1 MLELRIE
8 EEAVLAFLSTFE
20 KELTRKW
27 AGTLS
32 TWASS
37 TKESFIRRRL
47 SGNPVR
53 RVTGGFQRSMKSYS
67 TERTAYVWSD
77 APYARIRDIGGVI
90 RPKNARWLVI
100 PAKSQLTAGGKKRWQ
115 SLRELDGV
123 FFRRVAS
130 TGRLYAFRKLPNGR
144 VQKVAT
150 LVKQV
155 NVPAGNLTA
164 QFAPEQFSRLTTMMD
179 KDVAAVL
186 R

>member
-1 MLELRIE
+1 MLRLAVED
-8 EEAVLAFLSTFE
+8 EAVLAFLSAFE
-20 KELTRKW
+20 KDLSKRW
-27 AGTLS
+27 ARTLAQWS
-32 TWASS
+32 SS
-37 TKESFIRRRL
+37 TRDSFVRKRL

-53 RVTGGFQRSMKSYS
+53 RVTGGFQRSMKHTS

-90 RPKNARWLVI
+90 RPKNVQWLVV
-100 PAKSQLTAGGKKRWQ
+100 PAKSQLTASGKKRWR
-115 SLRELDGV
+115 SLRELEGV

-130 TGRLYAFRKLPNGR
+130 TGRLHAYRKLPSGR

-155 NVPAGNLTA
+155 VVKPGNLTA
-164 QFAPEQFSRLTTMMD
+164 QFAPDQFKRLVEMMD
-179 KDVAAVL
+179 RDIAAVL